1 VDLTHVNLLAELL
14 SEAGAWADVLA
25 LVRRAGSE
33 WAAGGGEAAL
43 PVDLTVSQK
52 ERAERT
58 T

>member
-1 VDLTHVNLLAELL
+1 MNLLAELL